1 MFDTMMRPLPETF
14 AMTCPAGSWMLV
26 APVAAGSGR
35 IFDRRL
41 WRPSDELTP
50 PQPPVAVARPRA
62 DRPGWLASVERKAA
76 EVPGAGIPTEL
87 VPMTG
92 DVERGIEDGR
102 HAVAA
107 IEVLRE
113 CGDMDAIDGYLAR
126 LAINNPAALV
136 FVLGYM
142 AGRVEGS
149 CIT

>member
-1 MFDTMMRPLPETF
+1 
-14 AMTCPAGSWMLV
+14 
-26 APVAAGSGR
+26 
-35 IFDRRL
+35 
-41 WRPSDELTP
+41 
-50 PQPPVAVARPRA
+50 
-62 DRPGWLASVERKAA
+62 
-76 EVPGAGIPTEL
+76 
-87 VPMTG
+87 MTG

-149 CIT
+149 CIK